1 MDMRF
6 KNVMVL
12 NQWVIILNLENHKI
26 KKTNEKNLK
35 FTIFDLDMSLKFL
48 GTNSSII
55 MISTFQNLEV

>member
-26 KKTNEKNLK
+26 KKTHEKNLK

-48 GTNSSII
+48 VTNSSII